1 MKFLVFCGALAV
13 FLAIGEAEN
22 ERCGSTKECG
32 ANECCLSRGIFSF
45 RKGDCKRFA
54 RKGKTCSEEDDLS
67 FVNKYDYYCP
77 CEAGLSCEPTRVKN
91 LLFATPLAYDHKC
104 VEDEEQTTPIEPE
117 TETEPEPEPETEPEP
132 EPETEPEPEPETEE
146 PSEE

>member
-1 MKFLVFCGALAV
+1 MKFLVFCGALAA

-22 ERCGSTKECG
+22 ERCGSTKDCG

-54 RKGKTCSEEDDLS
+54 RKGESCSEEDDLS

-91 LLFATPLAYDHKC
+91 LLFATIAYDHRC
-104 VEDEEQTTPIEPE
+104 VEDEEHTTPV
-117 TETEPEPEPETEPEP
+117 EPETEPEP